1 MSKKIKILV
10 KNAKLLNV
18 LIVEDEVNTKLEIK
32 EVLSIFFNRVD
43 LASNGEQGLESYIK
57 YQNKNSVYYDIV
69 VTDVY
74 MPKMDG
80 IELSKEILKI
90 NPNQVIIV
98 FSANDRFSKMVDL
111 INAGVNYF
119 IQKPFSKKIMTK
131 VLLKA
136 VKEVVNDLLIEK
148 YHKKVETINSKLEQK
163 TKQLNDLNSNLE
175 LKVNEQTAS
184 LKKRLYYDILTE
196 LPKRNKLMEDMK
208 EYKNIGMLLI
218 NVNRFKNI
226 NNAYGYKIGDTVL
239 KKFANILKT
248 IAKENNCM
256 LYSLSG
262 DEFVFVSLEAKVA
275 KKCIETAKNIVKSI
289 EKTGINI
296 QIDGDNVNIFLSV
309 TVGISHGDD
318 EPLLA
323 ADMAL
328 KYAVK
333 KRVPYILYTKELHIQ
348 KDVSDYIKW
357 TKTIVDAIKEDGVQ
371 PFYQPIIY
379 DNNKIKYEC
388 LIRIV
393 ENEKVISPF
402 LFLDIA
408 KKIRYYTSLTK
419 IMIEKSFK
427 EFEKRD
433 NEFSINFSF
442 EDILDKEVVNFLL
455 KKLNEYKVNKRL
467 IIEILESENI
477 DDFEILK
484 DFVKKMKT
492 LGVRIAIDDFGSGY
506 SNFSYI
512 LQMKPDF
519 IKIDGSIIKNIDH
532 CQNSYNIAKSIT
544 QFAKRINAQTIA
556 EYIHSKDVYD
566 KAKKLK
572 IDAFQGF
579 YFSEPKKNVIDIN
592 LKKDK

>member
-248 IAKENNCM
+248 IAKDNNCM

-275 KKCIETAKNIVKSI
+275 KKCIETAKNLVSSI

-467 IIEILESENI
+467 IIEIL
-477 DDFEILK
+477 
-484 DFVKKMKT
+484 
-492 LGVRIAIDDFGSGY
+492 
-506 SNFSYI
+506 
-512 LQMKPDF
+512 
-519 IKIDGSIIKNIDH
+519 
-532 CQNSYNIAKSIT
+532 
-544 QFAKRINAQTIA
+544 
-556 EYIHSKDVYD
+556 
-566 KAKKLK
+566 
-572 IDAFQGF
+572 
-579 YFSEPKKNVIDIN
+579 
-592 LKKDK
+592 

>member
-18 LIVEDEVNTKLEIK
+18 LIVEDEINTKLEIK

-544 QFAKRINAQTIA
+544 QFAKRINAKTIA

>member
-18 LIVEDEVNTKLEIK
+18 LIVEDEINTKLEIK

-57 YQNKNSVYYDIV
+57 YQNKNSVYYDIL

-248 IAKENNCM
+248 IAKDNNCM
-256 LYSLSG
+256 
-262 DEFVFVSLEAKVA
+262 
-275 KKCIETAKNIVKSI
+275 
-289 EKTGINI
+289 
-296 QIDGDNVNIFLSV
+296 
-309 TVGISHGDD
+309 
-318 EPLLA
+318 
-323 ADMAL
+323 
-328 KYAVK
+328 
-333 KRVPYILYTKELHIQ
+333 
-348 KDVSDYIKW
+348 
-357 TKTIVDAIKEDGVQ
+357 
-371 PFYQPIIY
+371 
-379 DNNKIKYEC
+379 
-388 LIRIV
+388 
-393 ENEKVISPF
+393 
-402 LFLDIA
+402 
-408 KKIRYYTSLTK
+408 
-419 IMIEKSFK
+419 
-427 EFEKRD
+427 
-433 NEFSINFSF
+433 
-442 EDILDKEVVNFLL
+442 
-455 KKLNEYKVNKRL
+455 
-467 IIEILESENI
+467 
-477 DDFEILK
+477 
-484 DFVKKMKT
+484 
-492 LGVRIAIDDFGSGY
+492 
-506 SNFSYI
+506 
-512 LQMKPDF
+512 
-519 IKIDGSIIKNIDH
+519 
-532 CQNSYNIAKSIT
+532 
-544 QFAKRINAQTIA
+544 
-556 EYIHSKDVYD
+556 
-566 KAKKLK
+566 
-572 IDAFQGF
+572 
-579 YFSEPKKNVIDIN
+579 
-592 LKKDK
+592 

>member
-248 IAKENNCM
+248 IAKDNNCM

-484 DFVKKMKT
+484 DFVKKMKI

-544 QFAKRINAQTIA
+544 QFAKRINAKTIA

>member
-10 KNAKLLNV
+10 KNAKLLNILV
-18 LIVEDEVNTKLEIK
+18 IEDEVNTKLEIK

-248 IAKENNCM
+248 IAKDNNCM

-275 KKCIETAKNIVKSI
+275 KKCIETAKNLVSSI

-333 KRVPYILYTKELHIQ
+333 KRVPYILYTKELHIK

-484 DFVKKMKT
+484 DFVKKMKI

-544 QFAKRINAQTIA
+544 QFAKRINAKTIA